1 MNENTL
7 QDMQLVSLD
16 PTSALRQ
23 FIGQW
28 SFVNIGVIKEIHND
42 DYVDVR
48 TYYLDNLND
57 EVVFTDVRLLHIGT
71 ARCKINIKP
80 TVGDNVLLLCPK
92 DFIEKLKYNEE
103 SKKAE
108 FLFSSY
114 TAQGMCGIIIKAE
127 TDEEV
132 LTTVSIND
140 EGNVVCSTTGT
151 FSAKKTKEGDNGDE
165 ETLTSVEVSEDGN
178 ISVVTKG
185 AASFSKTDDNGSPLA
200 TLDID
205 GDGNIK
211 AHSEGSVEL
220 TAGEDGTFSFDGDFS
235 MSVKGSVSINS
246 EKGVSVSAKEDVTID
261 TDADLSVSAD
271 KIPIKCSKFTI
282 SDSSGTEAFSV
293 TP

>member
-16 PTSALRQ
+16 PTSALSQ
-23 FIGQW
+23 FISQW

-114 TAQGMCGIIIKAE
+114 TAQGMCAIIIKAE
-127 TDEEV
+127 TDDEV
-132 LTTVSIND
+132 KTTINIDD
-140 EGNVVCSTTGT
+140 EGNIKFETDGDVDVSVGGDASASVTGDSSSETTGDR
-151 FSAKKTKEGDNGDE
+151 SEKVKGDY
-165 ETLTSVEVSEDGN
+165 SVE
-178 ISVVTKG
+178 
-185 AASFSKTDDNGSPLA
+185 
-200 TLDID
+200 ID
-205 GDGNIK
+205 GDYSQKLKTGLLEIGNNIATLGGMISDLLDALSSADPVTYGSPASHMFLPSFTAKISAIK
-211 AHSEGSVEL
+211 AKWEQVFE
-220 TAGEDGTFSFDGDFS
+220 
-235 MSVKGSVSINS
+235 
-246 EKGVSVSAKEDVTID
+246 
-261 TDADLSVSAD
+261 
-271 KIPIKCSKFTI
+271 
-282 SDSSGTEAFSV
+282 
-293 TP
+293 